1 MLGWLNHFYPSFLS
15 INYFRYLYIKDAFIT
30 VVFKKCKGDKG
41 RTFDTQMCMP
51 YMLLYI
57 ELEREITYF

>member
-15 INYFRYLYIKDAFIT
+15 INYFRYLYIKGAFIT

-41 RTFDTQMCMP
+41 RTFDTQNVHA
-51 YMLLYI
+51 
-57 ELEREITYF
+57 